1 MKKKKGFTL
10 VELIVVLAILAILAA
25 MLVPALTGY
34 IDKAN
39 EKKINSITRQIVV
52 ATQTVLSESY
62 AKSDNFSLDSIST
75 YEAGN
80 KIYLPEININ
90 GIDLA
95 EIIELA
101 EVNDGS
107 PVTEEGDKRI
117 IKLKEGITG
126 ISIAYDNKAKII
138 SITINTKNKY
148 CTYYGDTGEYIT
160 GDRKFLQ
167 H

>member
-52 ATQTVLSESY
+52 ATQSVLSDSY
-62 AKSDNFSLDSIST
+62 AKSDNFSSDSIST
-75 YEAGN
+75 FSSEN
-80 KIYLPEININ
+80 IIYLPQVNIN

-101 EVNDGS
+101 EVNNGS
-107 PVTEEGDKRI
+107 PVTDEGGGRT

-126 ISIAYDNKAKII
+126 IAIVYDNKAKII
-138 SITINTKNKY
+138 SITINTKDKY
-148 CTYYGDTGEYIT
+148 CIYYGDTGEYII
-160 GDRKFLQ
+160 GDM
-167 H
+167 